1 MRLETGGMIDRETPV
16 TFTFDGKS
24 YQGFAGDTLASALLA
39 NGVKLLGRSFK
50 YHRPRGV
57 FTTGSAEPNA
67 LVTIGEGAQT
77 DPNIRATM
85 QEIFPGM
92 VARSQ
97 NNWPSLRYDVLA
109 VNDLLSPFLGAG
121 FYYKTFMW
129 PQSFWS
135 KIYEPVIRR
144 AAGLGALSGQSNEDL
159 YEKAFAFCDIL
170 IIGAGPTGLMAAL
183 TAGRAGAD
191 VILADEDSIMG
202 GRLNGETLMVA
213 GQTGADWAAECVAE
227 LTALPNVRLMSRTT
241 VAGAYDQG
249 TYGALER
256 LPRGGQDTTEDLP
269 VECFWRIVAKR
280 TILAAGAL
288 ERSIA
293 FADND
298 RPGIMSAGAVRTYVN
313 RWGVAPGQK
322 VVVFGNNDD
331 AHRTAH
337 DLVAAGI
344 EVAALVDSRP
354 EAEANGD
361 FPIYAGSMLCGSS
374 GRHGLKSVQLQRADG
389 TTHTIEAD
397 CLAVSGGWN
406 PTVHLTCHMN
416 GRPKWDPEIASF
428 IPVAKTIPNLV
439 AAGACNGVFSTHHC
453 LREGH
458 SAANAALS
466 ALKIKI
472 KKTSTPKAEDQAYSI
487 SALWA
492 VPGEGRAWIDL
503 QNDVTVKDIKQS
515 AAESYSSVEHMKRYT
530 TQGMAPD
537 QGKNSNVQALAVLAD
552 VTGRGI
558 PETGV
563 TTFRPPYVPVSIA
576 AMGAGAQGMGF
587 APRRL
592 ITSHKASLER
602 GAPMIEA
609 GLWYRPSYFP
619 IPGEVT
625 WRQSCDREVG
635 YVRNVVGVSDV
646 STLGKI
652 DIQGPD
658 APAFLDFVYTNM
670 FSTLKPGRVRYGLML
685 REDGV
690 VMDDG
695 TTACLAPH
703 HYVMTTSTAAAGE
716 VMRHLEFVRQ
726 CLCPQM
732 DVHIMSVTEN
742 WAQFAIAGPKSR
754 MLLNGV
760 LDQRISNQSW
770 PFMSCGDV
778 SIQGVDG
785 RLFRISFS
793 GEHAYEIA
801 VPARYGDSLFRSLVA
816 RAETMGGG
824 VYGLE
829 ALDVLRLEKGFLT
842 HAEIEGRT
850 TATDLGMERMM
861 SNRKDFIG
869 KAAAL
874 RPGLS
879 GADREQLVGLKSMG
893 AIKQLTAGAH
903 LFNPT
908 DNPESATDQG
918 HVTSVGFSPT
928 YGHFLGLAF
937 LKNGHNR
944 HGEKVRMVDTVQG
957 VETLCEVHDP
967 VLFDPTG
974 DLARG

>member
-1 MRLETGGMIDRETPV
+1 MRLETGGMIDRETLV

-85 QEIFPGM
+85 QEIFPAM
-92 VARSQ
+92 VPRSQ

-213 GQTGADWAAECVAE
+213 DQTGADWAAECVAE

-241 VAGAYDQG
+241 VTGAYDQG

-344 EVAALVDSRP
+344 EVAALVDSRS

-416 GRPKWDPEIASF
+416 GRPKWQPEIASF

-472 KKTSTPKAEDQAYSI
+472 KKTSTPKAEDEAYSI

-492 VPGEGRAWIDL
+492 VPGEGRAWVDL

-515 AAESYSSVEHMKRYT
+515 AAESYSSVEHMKR
-530 TQGMAPD
+530 
-537 QGKNSNVQALAVLAD
+537 
-552 VTGRGI
+552 
-558 PETGV
+558 
-563 TTFRPPYVPVSIA
+563 
-576 AMGAGAQGMGF
+576 
-587 APRRL
+587 
-592 ITSHKASLER
+592 
-602 GAPMIEA
+602 
-609 GLWYRPSYFP
+609 
-619 IPGEVT
+619 
-625 WRQSCDREVG
+625 
-635 YVRNVVGVSDV
+635 
-646 STLGKI
+646 
-652 DIQGPD
+652 
-658 APAFLDFVYTNM
+658 
-670 FSTLKPGRVRYGLML
+670 
-685 REDGV
+685 
-690 VMDDG
+690 
-695 TTACLAPH
+695 
-703 HYVMTTSTAAAGE
+703 
-716 VMRHLEFVRQ
+716 
-726 CLCPQM
+726 
-732 DVHIMSVTEN
+732 
-742 WAQFAIAGPKSR
+742 
-754 MLLNGV
+754 
-760 LDQRISNQSW
+760 
-770 PFMSCGDV
+770 
-778 SIQGVDG
+778 
-785 RLFRISFS
+785 
-793 GEHAYEIA
+793 
-801 VPARYGDSLFRSLVA
+801 
-816 RAETMGGG
+816 
-824 VYGLE
+824 
-829 ALDVLRLEKGFLT
+829 
-842 HAEIEGRT
+842 
-850 TATDLGMERMM
+850 
-861 SNRKDFIG
+861 
-869 KAAAL
+869 
-874 RPGLS
+874 
-879 GADREQLVGLKSMG
+879 
-893 AIKQLTAGAH
+893 
-903 LFNPT
+903 
-908 DNPESATDQG
+908 
-918 HVTSVGFSPT
+918 
-928 YGHFLGLAF
+928 
-937 LKNGHNR
+937 
-944 HGEKVRMVDTVQG
+944 
-957 VETLCEVHDP
+957 
-967 VLFDPTG
+967 
-974 DLARG
+974 